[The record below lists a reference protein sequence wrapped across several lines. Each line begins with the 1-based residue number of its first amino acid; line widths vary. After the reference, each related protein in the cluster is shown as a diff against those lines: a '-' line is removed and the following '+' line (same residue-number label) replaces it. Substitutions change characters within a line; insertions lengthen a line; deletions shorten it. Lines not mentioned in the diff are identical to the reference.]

1 MKSSQEAPLAHL
13 QPPQLRLITSI
24 LLTLILLL
32 AAALRFYALGTSSLW
47 SDEGNTWALLSR
59 SFTQIAHDAA
69 ADIHPPGYYWLLK
82 LWTMLFGTSAVGM
95 RSFSA
100 LASLLLVYVVYRLGL
115 LLRQEHKHEL
125 PIAALLAALLTAVN
139 PFLIY
144 YSQEARMYLWLTL
157 ASAGLFWAMLAW
169 LDRGVGW
176 GWALLG
182 YLGAAVVGL
191 WSHYTFPV
199 VMIGAGLGYLAIVLP
214 QAGRWRATWWPFAL
228 ANLLAI
234 LAYLPW
240 LPTAVD
246 RLLHWP
252 ATTANAAPIDG
263 LRLVLQT
270 VLLGPLRELPQP
282 FAPWLLGAALLPLG
296 GLLLAWRRPALR
308 AIALWWLAPLLL
320 AFGAGLLTDAFLKFL
335 LVAAPAWWLLSAAS
349 VDLLPRAATTRR
361 ALSALLIGGSGL
373 LFAWLVLPTY
383 YRTPDVRDNYQGVA
397 RYIAAVADPA
407 HDLVLLDAP
416 GQQEVWRYYDPGVP
430 VLALP
435 QQRPADRSATQA
447 TLAAA
452 TRDRQTIYGLFWATA
467 EADPEQV
474 VESWLNRNAFQGLE
488 SWQGNLRFVTYSLP
502 TDLRCLP
509 LDRVPFFGAQI
520 SLVARCL
527 SARQAQVAAGDV
539 LLVGLHWQAQVPLT
553 ARYKVTLQLLDATN
567 QVIAQRDS
575 EPVGGSAPTD
585 QWQPHTPV
593 IDNHGLAIP
602 VGTPPGSYALILAL
616 YDSLSG
622 ARLAVGDADYL
633 ALGPVTIARSRRP
646 FPAALAPVQHR
657 LDQALGPVRLVGY
670 SAHRRGMAHAPQTPL
685 VPGDPVEFTLLWQA
699 PDPLPATWPADLTFT
714 LTLGAEQV
722 TVGLAGGGYPTAQW
736 HAGELVRAKAELLY
750 RGNNIH
756 PTVAVGD
763 VLVQLAP
770 LPHTP

>member
-1 MKSSQEAPLAHL
+1 MNAPQAVPPAHVQSL
-13 QPPQLRLITSI
+13 QTRRVTRI
-24 LLTLILLL
+24 LLTFILLL
-32 AAALRFYALGTSSLW
+32 AATLRFYALGASSLW

-59 SFTQIAHDAA
+59 SFAQIARDAA

-82 LWTMLFGTSAVGM
+82 LWTMLFGASAVGM

-100 LASLLLVYVVYRLGL
+100 LAGLLLVYLIYRLGL
-115 LLRQEHKHEL
+115 LLQEHQRDL
-125 PIAALLAALLTAVN
+125 PIAALLAAFLAAVN

-157 ASAGLFWAMLAW
+157 ASAALCWALLAW
-169 LDRGVGW
+169 LDGEGRW

-182 YLGAAVVGL
+182 YIGAAVVGL
-191 WSHYTFPV
+191 WIHYTFPV
-199 VMIGAGLGYLAIVLP
+199 VMVAAGFGYLGSVLP
-214 QAGRWRATWWPFAL
+214 KPGRWRVTWWPFTL

-252 ATTANAAPIDG
+252 ATTVSVAPSDA

-282 FAPWLLGAALLPLG
+282 FAPWLLGTALLPIG
-296 GLLLAWRRPALR
+296 GLLLAWRRPGLR
-308 AIALWWLAPLLL
+308 VIAFWWLAPLLL
-320 AFGAGLLTDAFLKFL
+320 VFGAGLLTDAFIKFL
-335 LVAAPAWWLLSAAS
+335 LVATPAWWLLSAVT

-361 ALSALLIGGSGL
+361 ALSALLIGGGAL

-397 RYIAAVADPA
+397 RYLAAVADPA

-435 QQRPADRSATQA
+435 QQRPADRLATES
-447 TLAAA
+447 TLATA
-452 TRDRQTIYGLFWATA
+452 TRDRQTIYALFWATA

-474 VESWLNRNAFQGLE
+474 VAGWLNRNAFQGIE

-502 TDLRCLP
+502 SDLRCLP
-509 LDRVPFFGAQI
+509 LDRVSFFGAEI

-527 SARQAQVAAGDV
+527 AARQAQVAAGDV
-539 LLVGLHWQAQVPLT
+539 LLVGLQWQTRSPLT
-553 ARYKVTLQLLDATN
+553 ARYKVTLQLLDTAN

-585 QWQPHTPV
+585 QWQPNTVV

-616 YDSLSG
+616 YDALSG
-622 ARLAVGDADYL
+622 ARLAVGAADYL
-633 ALGPVTIARSRRP
+633 ALGAVTVARGSRP
-646 FPAALAPVQHR
+646 FPAALAPVQQR

-670 SAHRRGMAHAPQTPL
+670 SAHRRGLAHAPQTPL
-685 VPGDPVEFTLLWQA
+685 VPGDSVEFTLLWQA
-699 PDPLPATWPADLTFT
+699 PDPLPAAWPADLTFT
-714 LTLGAEQV
+714 LTLGGEQV
-722 TVGLAGGGYPTAQW
+722 TLGLAGGGYPTAQW
-736 HAGELVRAKAELLY
+736 QAGELVRAKAELLF
-750 RGNNIH
+750 RGH
-756 PTVAVGD
+756 STQPTVAVGD
-763 VLVQLAP
+763 ALVHLDP
-770 LPHTP
+770 LP

>member
-1 MKSSQEAPLAHL
+1 MSAPQATPPAHV
-13 QPPQLRLITSI
+13 QPPQSRLITRI
-24 LLTLILLL
+24 LLTFILLL
-32 AAALRFYALGTSSLW
+32 AAALRFYALGASSLW

-59 SFTQIAHDAA
+59 SFTQIARDAA

-100 LASLLLVYVVYRLGL
+100 LAGLLLVYVIYRLGL
-115 LLRQEHKHEL
+115 LLRAHKHDL
-125 PIAALLAALLTAVN
+125 PITALLAAFLAAVN

-144 YSQEARMYLWLTL
+144 YSQEARMYLLLTL
-157 ASAGLFWAMLAW
+157 ASAALC
-169 LDRGVGW
+169 
-176 GWALLG
+176 WALLACLDRKGRWGWGLLG
-182 YLGAAVVGL
+182 YIGAAVVGL

-199 VMIGAGLGYLAIVLP
+199 VMIGAGLGYLCIVLP
-214 QAGRWRATWWPFAL
+214 QPGRWRATWWPFAL

-252 ATTANAAPIDG
+252 ATTASAAPSDA

-270 VLLGPLRELPQP
+270 VLLGPLREFPQP
-282 FAPWLLGAALLPLG
+282 FAPWLWGTALLPLG
-296 GLLLAWRRPALR
+296 GLLLAWRRPGLR

-320 AFGAGLLTDAFLKFL
+320 VFGAGLLTDAFLKFL

-349 VDLLPRAATTRR
+349 VDLLPRTATSGRVV
-361 ALSALLIGGSGL
+361 SALLIGGGAL
-373 LFAWLVLPTY
+373 LFGWLVLPTY

-397 RYIAAVADPA
+397 RYIGAVADPT

-435 QQRPADRSATQA
+435 QQRPADQSATQA

-452 TRDRQTIYGLFWATA
+452 THERQTIYALFWATD
-467 EADPEQV
+467 EADPEQLV
-474 VESWLNRNAFQGLE
+474 AGWLNRNAFQGIE

-509 LDRVPFFGAQI
+509 LDRAPFFGAQI

-527 SARQAQVAAGDV
+527 SARQALVAAGDV
-539 LLVGLHWQAQVPLT
+539 LLVGLHWQTQAPLT
-553 ARYKVTLQLLDATN
+553 ARYKVTLQLLDARN

-585 QWQPHTPV
+585 QWQPDTEV

-602 VGTPPGSYALILAL
+602 VGTPPGSYTLILAL

-633 ALGPVTIARSRRP
+633 ALGSVTVARSNRP
-646 FPAALAPVQHR
+646 FPAALAPIQHR

-699 PDPLPATWPADLTFT
+699 PDPLPAAWPADLTFT
-714 LTLGAEQV
+714 LALGAEQV
-722 TVGLAGGGYPTAQW
+722 TIGLAGGSYPTAQW
-736 HAGELVRAKAELLY
+736 QAGELVRAKVELLY
-750 RGNNIH
+750 RSDNTP
-756 PTVAVGD
+756 PTVTVGD
-763 VLVQLAP
+763 ALVQLVP
-770 LPHTP
+770 LPQAP

>member
-1 MKSSQEAPLAHL
+1 MKSPAEVQPAHVQLL
-13 QPPQLRLITSI
+13 QTRLITRI
-24 LLTLILLL
+24 LLTFILLL
-32 AAALRFYALGTSSLW
+32 AATLRFYALGASSLW

-59 SFTQIAHDAA
+59 SFTQIARDAA

-100 LASLLLVYVVYRLGL
+100 FAGLLLVYVIYHLGL
-115 LLRQEHKHEL
+115 LLRARKHDL
-125 PIAALLAALLTAVN
+125 PLAALLAAFLAAVN

-144 YSQEARMYLWLTL
+144 YSQEARMYLLLTL
-157 ASAGLFWAMLAW
+157 ASAALFWALLAW
-169 LDRGVGW
+169 LDRGGRW

-182 YLGAAVVGL
+182 YIGAAVVGL

-199 VMIGAGLGYLAIVLP
+199 VMIGAGLGYLGIALP
-214 QAGRWRATWWPFAL
+214 QSGRWRATWWPFTL

-252 ATTANAAPIDG
+252 ATTASAAPIDG

-282 FAPWLLGAALLPLG
+282 FAPWLWGAALLPVG
-296 GLLLAWRRPALR
+296 GLFLAWWRPPLR

-320 AFGAGLLTDAFLKFL
+320 VFGAALLTDAFLKFL

-349 VDLLPRAATTRR
+349 VDLLPRSATTWR
-361 ALSALLIGGSGL
+361 ALSALLVGGGGL

-435 QQRPADRSATQA
+435 QQRPPDRSATEA

-452 TRDRQTIYGLFWATA
+452 TRDRQTIYALLWATE
-467 EADPEQV
+467 EADPEQLV
-474 VESWLNRNAFQGLE
+474 ANWLNHNAFQGIE

-509 LDRVPFFGAQI
+509 LASESRFGAQI

-527 SARQAQVAAGDV
+527 SAQQAQVTAGDV
-539 LLVGLHWQAQVPLT
+539 LLVGLHWQTSAPLT

-585 QWQPHTPV
+585 QWQPNTPV

-616 YDSLSG
+616 YDTLSG

-633 ALGPVTIARSRRP
+633 ALGSVTVARSSRP
-646 FPAALAPVQHR
+646 FPAALAPIQHR
-657 LDQALGPVRLVGY
+657 LDQALGPVRLLGY

-699 PDPLPATWPADLTFT
+699 PDPLPAAWPADLTFT

-736 HAGELVRAKAELLY
+736 QAGELVRAKAALLY
-750 RGNNIH
+750 HGNSAR
-756 PTVAVGD
+756 PTVTVGD
-763 VLVQLAP
+763 TLVQLDP
-770 LPHTP
+770 LP